1 MSLLKVVTIK
11 QHYFMS
17 YQKIDIL
24 FSGIKYKNR
33 FYFFFM
39 LLVCFQTFAQTEKEN
54 QFSNEYQFNRV
65 VGKKTAVELDLTHV
79 HTSGVN
85 ETNPFYKSSQ
95 LSGRLWIHYYAS
107 KKWKISGFLAYLYNQ
122 DVPEITQKK
131 SPEIRFAAQGIY
143 YFIKKDYVLT
153 NRFRIEDR
161 ILYNEDENV
170 DIVFR
175 FREMVKLVYPI
186 SIIKVGKGSLYSIAG
201 EEIIFKTKGSTTG
214 ERFFDRNRLT
224 LGLGY
229 SFSDSF
235 QFELTY
241 LNEYLLR
248 STNDKMFNCIST
260 TLIFNDFIST
270 LRKKNGSIPTY

>member
-1 MSLLKVVTIK
+1 MSNKKT
-11 QHYFMS
+11 
-17 YQKIDIL
+17 DIL
-24 FSGIKYKNR
+24 FFRINYRNSLLL
-33 FYFFFM
+33 FFM
-39 LLVCFQTFAQTEKEN
+39 LFLCFQSFAQIEKEN
-54 QFSNEYQFNRV
+54 QFTNEYRFNRV
-65 VGKKTAVELDLTHV
+65 VGKKTAIELDLEHAY
-79 HTSGVN
+79 TSGAN

-95 LSGRLWIHYYAS
+95 FSGKLWVHYYAS
-107 KKWKISGFLAYLYNQ
+107 KKWKISGFGAYLYNQ

-161 ILYNEDENV
+161 ILQNENESFDV
-170 DIVFR
+170 VFR

-186 SIIKVGKGSLYSIAG
+186 SIVKFGKGSLYGIAS
-201 EEIIFKTKGSTTG
+201 EEVIFKTKGSTTG

-229 SFSDSF
+229 SFSDAF

-241 LNEYLLR
+241 VNQYLPR
-248 STNDKMFNCIST
+248 SANDKMYNTIST
-260 TLIFNDFIST
+260 SLIFNDLISI